1 MPMYNLPGVMPAL
14 SPRTQ
19 REPQAAARGQHAIP
33 AQAHTPSGETLLQA
47 LLHVA
52 EQDTF
57 SRSHSEPQDAPKSL
71 KSPWTATPEA
81 VIEKIQGQQAVIPAG
96 DIEDII
102 VSNFPV
108 ADHRLAALLLDKM
121 TGFASM
127 KSLNGLQGKLLSYS
141 QHTNQFIYYEREGSL
156 GSTLHYLTKKY
167 KYSKGLPSPFN
178 KNNSVQ
184 KEPLNTVE
192 EGAILLDAIT
202 LDQLAQSP
210 ALRQHIAQHKL
221 PLLYP
226 QGWEEGINP
235 FNQLS
240 IEGTSVKLAKL
251 VSIAKQLQQ
260 EQGLSED
267 ESVQQALSHPTRS
280 RLASWGLA
288 HHLRILEPGLHPF
301 NVESKPNRF
310 PSSDKIAD
318 QMAPASISKEELER
332 VLQNFQD
339 PILREGALD
348 VLARQAEIFSP
359 LRLSLTAHALHLK
372 ILDYAKKHHIA
383 ADDIFYHVPANG
395 KSFGLIS
402 ANHLMVNEVPLGQ
415 LIEDPATLK
424 KPSKSLLVILDDVA
438 GSGYSL
444 LTAQKSIRTKGFNG
458 KIIVAPIISTKK
470 AKTLIQ
476 KSSDPNVEYLAGH
489 QVLPFKNQPA
499 YKALSPMLQ
508 KLMRRI
514 IGSLGFDRNG
524 LSVAFPYMA
533 PDNNNAFFS
542 REIAPYFT
550 LNRAGAKSWGFNFPS
565 KGLDELMQT
574 DFENHDSESDDSD
587 MEESYS
593 QNAVA
598 PLSLGG
604 LKKSP
609 AQMNL
614 STHLPEDLMVL
625 EDFMAISPS
634 EETALSAM
642 RSGPHHSHSNL
653 SKSL

>member
-1 MPMYNLPGVMPAL
+1 MPMYNLPGATPAL
-14 SPRTQ
+14 LPRTQ
-19 REPQAAARGQHAIP
+19 REPQATSSAQAAIP
-33 AQAHTPSGETLLQA
+33 ASAHNSSGETMLQA

-52 EQDTF
+52 EQDSF
-57 SRSHSEPQDAPKSL
+57 SHSPPAPQDSPESL

-81 VIEKIQGQQAVIPAG
+81 VIEKIHRQQGLIPAG

-108 ADHRLAALLLDKM
+108 ADHRLALSLLDKM
-121 TGFASM
+121 TRFASM
-127 KSLNGLQGKLLSYS
+127 KSLNGLQGKLLNYS
-141 QHTNQFIYYEREGSL
+141 QNTNQPIYYEREGSL

-167 KYSKGLPSPFN
+167 KYSKGLPSPF

-184 KEPLNTVE
+184 KEPLSKVE
-192 EGAILLDAIT
+192 QGAILLDAVT
-202 LDQLAQSP
+202 LHQLAQSP

-226 QGWEEGINP
+226 QGWDEGINP

-251 VSIAKQLQQ
+251 VSIAKHLQQ

-267 ESVQQALSHPTRS
+267 QSVQQAMSHATRS
-280 RLASWGLA
+280 HLASWGLA
-288 HHLRILEPGLHPF
+288 NHLRILEPGLHPF
-301 NVESKPNRF
+301 NLEITPNRF
-310 PSSDKIAD
+310 PSSDKIAE
-318 QMAPASISKEELER
+318 QMAPASISKEELVR

-339 PILREGALD
+339 HTHREGALD

-359 LRLSLTAHALHLK
+359 LRLSLTAHDLHLK

-383 ADDIFYHVPANG
+383 AENIFYHVPARG

-402 ANHLMVNEVPLGQ
+402 ANHLMVNEVSLGQ
-415 LIEDPATLK
+415 LIEDPSTLK
-424 KPSKSLLVILDDVA
+424 NPSKSLLVILDDVA

-444 LTAQKSIRTKGFNG
+444 LTAQELLRKQGFTG
-458 KIIVAPIISTKK
+458 KIVIAPIISTTK

-476 KSSDPNVEYLAGH
+476 KTADSNVEYVTGH

-499 YKALSPMLQ
+499 YQALSPMLQ
-508 KLMRRI
+508 KLMHRI
-514 IGSLGFDRNG
+514 FGSLGFDRNG
-524 LSVAFPYMA
+524 LSIAFPYMA

-542 REIAPYFT
+542 KEIAPYFT
-550 LNRAGAKSWGFNFPS
+550 LNRAGSKGWSFNFPLED
-565 KGLDELMQT
+565 LDELMQT
-574 DFENHDSESDDSD
+574 DFENHDTESDDSD
-587 MEESYS
+587 MEERYS

-598 PLSLGG
+598 PMSLGG

-614 STHLPEDLMVL
+614 SIHEAEEPMDITLP
-625 EDFMAISPS
+625 
-634 EETALSAM
+634 EETALPAM
-642 RSGPHHSHSNL
+642 ASGPHHAHSNL
-653 SKSL
+653 SKSF